1 MRGRH
6 HTDWA
11 NLVKRLGEDDPVAF
25 LREAE
30 NVESLRDHPG
40 WGFLVALVEA
50 RVERI
55 EDQLLNDSG
64 EPLSQAQ
71 YARKCGEI
79 VGLRSVLDI
88 PETVLGKAEL
98 ARERQDEAA
107 KLAVI
112 GG

>member
-11 NLVKRLGEDDPVAF
+11 NHIRNLEREDRAAF
-25 LREAE
+25 VREAE

-40 WGFLVALVEA
+40 WGFFAALVES
-50 RVERI
+50 RVQAI
-55 EDQLLNDSG
+55 EDRFLNDGG

-71 YARKCGEI
+71 YARKAGEI

-88 PETVLGKAEL
+88 PETVRGKAEQ
-98 ARERQDEAA
+98 ARKRQDDAA